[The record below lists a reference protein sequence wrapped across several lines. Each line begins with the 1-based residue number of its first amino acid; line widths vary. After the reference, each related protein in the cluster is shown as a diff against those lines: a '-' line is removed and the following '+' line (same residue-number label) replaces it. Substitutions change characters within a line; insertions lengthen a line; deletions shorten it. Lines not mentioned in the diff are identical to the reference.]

1 MKSQASTDSALVI
14 CIYVQVG
21 RIVRPNLLPIAVI
34 NRFFMKMFN
43 TNDMHTARNCQMY
56 FNFDMPSTLWAKRVR
71 NFNVKFSASN
81 NMFCKATELLA
92 HLT

>member
-34 NRFFMKMFN
+34 NRFF
-43 TNDMHTARNCQMY
+43 Y
-56 FNFDMPSTLWAKRVR
+56 E
-71 NFNVKFSASN
+71 NV
-81 NMFCKATELLA
+81 
-92 HLT
+92 